1 MIVDRDELK
10 RAAALRA
17 IEEVEDGMVLGLG
30 TGSTAAF
37 VVEGLAAR
45 VAAGLRVVGI
55 PTSERTAAQAR
66 GLGIPIATFA
76 EYQRLDMTIDGADEV
91 ELGSLN
97 LIKGLGGALL
107 REKIVAAASRRLVIV
122 VDQEK
127 LVERL
132 GEHTP
137 VPVEVT
143 QFGWQTTAASLT
155 ALGCISRAPLYAG
168 RAALCHRW
176 RQLHP
181 RLPVRANPRSGRARG
196 AHRDDR
202 RHSRERAVCR
212 AQLGR
217 RRRLGHRG
225 RGLDPTPEEPGM
237 RKVSLVVSDVD
248 GTLVTTDKALTPR
261 AIAAVARLHE
271 RGIHFSICSSRPPF
285 GQRMLIE
292 PLRLAL
298 PFGGY
303 NGGSI
308 VNPDLSPVEQK
319 LLAPDAAR
327 DTVALLEEH
336 GVTSIWVFT
345 GGAWLIRDRAG
356 DYVDLEIH
364 TIQTPPTL
372 VPSLD
377 GHLDAVSKIVGAS
390 KDHDRIAAVV
400 AAGQAA
406 LRGRASVMR
415 SQAYYC
421 DVTPPGIDKGR
432 LVDLLAERLAVP
444 REEIAVLGDMG
455 NDVEMFRRAGFPIAM
470 GNATPEVKALAQA
483 VTLSND
489 EDGFA
494 VAIERHVLGD

>member
-1 MIVDRDELK
+1 
-10 RAAALRA
+10 
-17 IEEVEDGMVLGLG
+17 
-30 TGSTAAF
+30 
-37 VVEGLAAR
+37 
-45 VAAGLRVVGI
+45 
-55 PTSERTAAQAR
+55 
-66 GLGIPIATFA
+66 
-76 EYQRLDMTIDGADEV
+76 
-91 ELGSLN
+91 
-97 LIKGLGGALL
+97 
-107 REKIVAAASRRLVIV
+107 
-122 VDQEK
+122 
-127 LVERL
+127 
-132 GEHTP
+132 
-137 VPVEVT
+137 
-143 QFGWQTTAASLT
+143 
-155 ALGCISRAPLYAG
+155 
-168 RAALCHRW
+168 
-176 RQLHP
+176 
-181 RLPVRANPRSGRARG
+181 
-196 AHRDDR
+196 
-202 RHSRERAVCR
+202 
-212 AQLGR
+212 
-217 RRRLGHRG
+217 
-225 RGLDPTPEEPGM
+225 M

-327 DTVALLEEH
+327 DTVAMLEEH

-364 TIQTPPTL
+364 TIQAPPTL

-483 VTLSND
+483 ITLSND

-494 VAIERHVLGD
+494 VAIERHILGD